1 MYIKVSC
8 LAQFLA
14 ANLGVKKKK
23 KDSKTLLNKS
33 FAISKDE

>member
-23 KDSKTLLNKS
+23 KRLKDSLKQIVRD
-33 FAISKDE
+33 FEG

>member
-23 KDSKTLLNKS
+23 DSKTLLNKS